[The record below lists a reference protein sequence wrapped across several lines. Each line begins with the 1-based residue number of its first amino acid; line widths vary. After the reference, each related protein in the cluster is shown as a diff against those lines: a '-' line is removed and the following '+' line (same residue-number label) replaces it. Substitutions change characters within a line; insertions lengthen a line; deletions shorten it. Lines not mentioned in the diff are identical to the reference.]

1 MHFPMASRLRVNE
14 MSVLSELP
22 KRAVRVSWLSLS
34 TPAPV
39 LPGVRSAW
47 RRWLIL
53 ALLGGYF
60 LFCHGCHGDED
71 NELLG
76 ALGSAGSFMA
86 AALPSES
93 VGPASALSVPA
104 ARWKP
109 GYAAL
114 VGSAGHPTDHSR

>member
-1 MHFPMASRLRVNE
+1 MASRLRVND
-14 MSVLSELP
+14 MSVLSGLR

-39 LPGVRSAW
+39 PPKVGSAW

-53 ALLGGYF
+53 GLLGGYF

-76 ALGSAGSFMA
+76 ALGSSGSFTV

-114 VGSAGHPTDHSR
+114 VEYADHPTDHSRRP

>member
-1 MHFPMASRLRVNE
+1 MASRLRVND
-14 MSVLSELP
+14 MSVLSGLP
-22 KRAVRVSWLSLS
+22 KRAVRVSWLSIS

-39 LPGVRSAW
+39 PPKVRSAW
-47 RRWLIL
+47 RGWLIL
-53 ALLGGYF
+53 GLLGGYF

-76 ALGSAGSFMA
+76 ATSSFMA

-93 VGPASALSVPA
+93 AGPAFALSVPA

-114 VGSAGHPTDHSR
+114 VGYAGHPTDHSRRP